1 MLPRGVVAADGEAG
15 LAVGETLPVRP
26 GGGGGWTAPGGAG
39 LDALLILG
47 SQQTGS
53 AMHAFDDTF
62 GVRLSVKGKRMP
74 DRGPGTQQVPLYCE
88 KSLLR

>member
-1 MLPRGVVAADGEAG
+1 MWYDDREPVKGSDGVTGRPSGPGPTWGMLPRGEVAADGGTG

-47 SQQTGS
+47 S
-53 AMHAFDDTF
+53 
-62 GVRLSVKGKRMP
+62 
-74 DRGPGTQQVPLYCE
+74 
-88 KSLLR
+88 